1 MKRYYTL
8 LAAVLLGG
16 CNLLQKDQPAPT
28 ESISSSVSS
37 SQESATTSESSSSS
51 SVEPTVISLFD
62 ESISG
67 DMQYPKVSA
76 PLTFSQEELMTAIT
90 EYYQSNYSA
99 NEKEANYS
107 EIPADTLQ
115 EIQTYLQEDESIKS
129 LNATVRQ
136 ISFNLGEDKVYVAQ
150 VIVPMSFE
158 KANQMLPE
166 NDFLLLNN
174 VLAHLGNRLVMV
186 AYYDEATQMLL
197 PVHLT
202 NNNNPLFYFSGE

>member
-99 NEKEANYS
+99 SEKEANYS

-186 AYYDEATQMLL
+186 AYYDETTQMLL

>member
-16 CNLLQKDQPAPT
+16 CNLLQKDQPAP
-28 ESISSSVSS
+28 ESIGSDIIS
-37 SQESATTSESSSSS
+37 SQESTTISESSSSS

-67 DMQYPKVSA
+67 DTHYPKVSA

-90 EYYQSNYSA
+90 EYYQSNYSTV
-99 NEKEANYS
+99 EKEANYS
-107 EIPADTLQ
+107 EIPADTLK
-115 EIQTYLQEDESIKS
+115 EIQTYLQEDESIKD

-136 ISFNLGEDKVYVAQ
+136 INFNLGKDKVYVAQ

-186 AYYDEATQMLL
+186 AYYDDATHMLL